1 MKIRVYYEDTDAAGI
16 VYHANYIKYCER
28 ARSELFFSN
37 GVVKFSPNS
46 HFVVTKIEANFL
58 ATASL
63 GDVLEIKG
71 RVLELKKASAVML
84 QEIFK
89 DDKKIFE
96 AKIKVAFVV
105 DKKPTKMSDKVLE
118 FMEKFKEF

>member
-28 ARSELFFSN
+28 ARSEMFFSN
-37 GVVKFSPNS
+37 ALANFTPNS
-46 HFVVTKIEANFL
+46 CFVVTKIEANFL
-58 ATASL
+58 GTASL
-63 GDVLEIKG
+63 GDILELKG
-71 RVLELKKASAVML
+71 VVLELKKASAVML

-89 DDKKIFE
+89 DGKKIFE

-105 DKKPTKMSDKVLE
+105 DKKPAKMSVEILE
-118 FMEKFKEF
+118 FMRKFKEF

>member
-37 GVVKFSPNS
+37 DVVKFSPNS

-71 RVLELKKASAVML
+71 RVLELKKVSVIML